1 MNGKKLLELKQE
13 LASVSGQIREII
25 DNHENK
31 EIDAIKKD
39 ELSKLEDK
47 FDSLSDKISAEE
59 KQLLRERMLGEKEPT
74 APKTNKEEEIQ
85 SAFKN
90 FLRSG
95 DAQSLKVYNALQQD
109 NPTQAG
115 YLVAPQKFVSELIA
129 ELDNVLFFRSIAKV
143 LPALSGAQSLG
154 YPKRTARANTAAW
167 GTEISAPTADTA
179 LAFGKKEFKPN
190 PATAEILVSN
200 TLIKNAPN
208 VDGIVRSELAYNFGT
223 LLETAYMTGDGA
235 NKPLGV
241 FTASNDGIS
250 TARDVSTGNTATEI
264 KFDGLIE
271 AKYKLT
277 EQYMRNL
284 NWVFHRDAVKMIA
297 KIKDGDGQ
305 YIWQPSVTA
314 GQPDLLLGIPVK
326 MSEYAPNTFST
337 GLYVGLLGDFSN
349 YWIVDSMDMEIRVL
363 NELYAR
369 TNQVD
374 YIGRLSTDG
383 LPVVE
388 QAFARVKLA

>member
-1 MNGKKLLELKQE
+1 MDGKKLLELKQE
-13 LASVSGQIREII
+13 LATVSTGIRNII
-25 DNHENK
+25 DEFADK
-31 EIDAIKKD
+31 EIEATKKD
-39 ELSKLEDK
+39 ELSKLEAK
-47 FDSLSDKISAEE
+47 FDTLSEKISAEE
-59 KQLLRERMLGEKEPT
+59 KQLLRERMLGEKEPVS
-74 APKTNKEEEIQ
+74 PKSNKEEEIQ
-85 SAFKN
+85 NAFKN

-95 DAQSLKVYNALQQD
+95 DGESLKIYNALQQD

-129 ELDNVLFFRSIAKV
+129 ELDNVLFFRSLAKV

-154 YPKRTARANTAAW
+154 YPKRTVRANTAAW
-167 GTEISAPTADTA
+167 GTEISAPTADAA

-200 TLIKNAPN
+200 TLVKNAPN
-208 VDGIVRSELAYNFGT
+208 VDGIVRAELAYNFGT

-250 TARDVSTGNTATEI
+250 TGRDVSTGNTTTEI

-284 NWVFHRDAVKMIA
+284 TWLFHRDAVKMIA

-305 YIWQPSVTA
+305 YIWQPSVVA
-314 GQPDLLLGIPVK
+314 GQPDMLLGIPVR
-326 MSEYAPNTFST
+326 MSEYAPNTFTT

-388 QAFARVKLA
+388 QAFARIKLA